1 MLILTPLKTVK
12 YDLKRRRD
20 IHKIMADKKNYYD
33 ILGVSKTATQDEIKS
48 AYRKLA
54 KQYHPDFHPGD
65 AAAAE
70 KFKEINE
77 ANETLSDESKRKQ
90 YDYELEHPGMSG
102 NPFGGGGNPFGGG
115 FGGFEDIINSVF
127 GGGFGGSVRQQA
139 APRGADIQQ
148 TINLSFLDAIKGC
161 VKEVRYM
168 RNEPCPAC
176 SGTGAKGGT
185 AFQKCSRCGGSGR
198 VKFQQDTIFGRTIQV
213 GACPDCG
220 GTGKKVLERCPDCKG
235 KGYTRRETV
244 FTVNIPAGVDS
255 DSSLR
260 KRGFGQAAGNGGES
274 GDLYIYFR
282 IEPHKMLRRQDRDLY
297 VTVPISYK
305 TAVLGGKIQVPGIDD
320 TLELTIPEGTASGT
334 RFTLRGKGVKT
345 VQGTGNLYV
354 TVEIDIPTRLSREQ
368 AKKLS
373 DYEDAIPLKS
383 CDGMQ
388 RYANNVSAVYGK
400 KVDKQ

>member
-1 MLILTPLKTVK
+1 
-12 YDLKRRRD
+12 
-20 IHKIMADKKNYYD
+20 MAEKKNYYD
-33 ILGVSKTATQDEIKS
+33 VLGVSKTATADEIKS

-65 AAAAE
+65 TAAAE

-77 ANETLSDESKRKQ
+77 ANEVLSDENKRKQ
-90 YDYELEHPGMSG
+90 YDFELEHPGMS
-102 NPFGGGGNPFGGG
+102 GGGGNPFGGG
-115 FGGFEDIINSVF
+115 FGGFGGGGMGGFEDIFNMF
-127 GGGFGGSVRQQA
+127 TGGGFGGGQRQTA
-139 APRGADIQQ
+139 RGADIEQ

-161 VKEVRYM
+161 TKTVSYM
-168 RNEPCPAC
+168 RNEPCPSC

-220 GTGKKVLERCPDCKG
+220 GTGKKILERCNDCKG
-235 KGYTRRETV
+235 KGYVRKETK
-244 FTVNIPAGVDS
+244 FSVNIPAGVDK

-274 GDLYIYFR
+274 GDLYVYFR
-282 IEPHKMLRRQDRDLY
+282 IEPHKMLRREDRDLY

-305 TAVLGGKIQVPGIDD
+305 TAVTGGKIQVPAVDD
-320 TLELTIPEGTASGT
+320 TLELNIPEGTPSGT

-345 VQGTGNLYV
+345 VNGTGNLYV
-354 TVEIDIPTRLSREQ
+354 TVEIDVPQKLSREQ
-368 AKKLS
+368 IKKLAE
-373 DYEDAIPLKS
+373 YEDGVALKS
-383 CDGMQ
+383 CGNMQ
-388 RYANNVSAVYGK
+388 KFANDLSAIYGK
-400 KVDKQ
+400 KVEKQ